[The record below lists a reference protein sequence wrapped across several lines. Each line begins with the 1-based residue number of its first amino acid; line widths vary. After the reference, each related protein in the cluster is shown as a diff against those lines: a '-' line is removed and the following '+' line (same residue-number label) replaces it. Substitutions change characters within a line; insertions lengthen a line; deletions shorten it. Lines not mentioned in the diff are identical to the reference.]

1 MSGREIKHTS
11 HIVSE
16 RFNAP
21 ARSSGESY
29 NIFRML
35 WQWRRIGEMKEET
48 AYRSTSHGNIK
59 VNGVARDLIVVVVGF
74 AIIMIRVFQRTMVVV
89 SPYLL

>member
-1 MSGREIKHTS
+1 M
-11 HIVSE
+11 SE

-29 NIFRML
+29 DIFRML
-35 WQWRRIGEMKEET
+35 WERRWIGEMKEKT

-59 VNGVARDLIVVVVGF
+59 VNGVARDLVIIVAVVGLI
-74 AIIMIRVFQRTMVVV
+74 IIMIRVFQGTMVIV
-89 SPYLL
+89 SPYLLWMLNQ